1 MRVYLKILNGI
12 DHRPIY
18 FNLKVGQ
25 IRVLIFINWIFVR
38 GLFIKMEKKS
48 PA

>member
-1 MRVYLKILNGI
+1 MKAYLKILNGV
-12 DHRPIY
+12 DKRRIY
-18 FNLKVGQ
+18 FNLKDGQ
-25 IRVLIFINWIFVR
+25 NRVLIFINWIFTR